1 MQENIKNI
9 LNTNLAKSVIIIIV
23 AIILYNTMKGI
34 ADKTV
39 TATMKIAKKD
49 RKKQNSVIVFNS
61 VMKYIFG
68 IVVLILLLEV
78 NGVNV
83 SSLIASL
90 GIVGIVVG
98 LAIQDALKDLIAG
111 KNIISDHFF
120 EAGDVIKYNGITGKV
135 ISLGLKTTKLQDLD
149 TNDIVSIT
157 NRHIEQAEK
166 VSDWLGISIPAPYEK
181 SVEEVESIVP
191 AIVEEIKSFEHV
203 KDCKYIG
210 IGEFTDSSVI
220 YKLLITCSPE
230 YKLAIK
236 RQALRTLKIA
246 MDKAKISI
254 PYTQID
260 IHQC

>member
-23 AIILYNTMKGI
+23 AIILYNIMKGI

-61 VMKYIFG
+61 VMKYILG
-68 IVVLILLLEV
+68 MVVLILLLEV

-181 SVEEVESIVP
+181 SVEEVESIMP
-191 AIVEEIKSFEHV
+191 AIVEEIKSFENV

>member
-1 MQENIKNI
+1 MQENIKNV

-23 AIILYNTMKGI
+23 AIILYNIMKGI

-68 IVVLILLLEV
+68 MVVLILLLEV

-120 EAGDVIKYNGITGKV
+120 ETGDVIKYNGITGKV
-135 ISLGLKTTKLQDLD
+135 ISLGLKTTKIQDLD
-149 TNDIVSIT
+149 TNDIISIT

-191 AIVEEIKSFEHV
+191 AIEEEIKSFEHV

>member
-23 AIILYNTMKGI
+23 AMILYNIMKGI

-61 VMKYIFG
+61 IMKYIFG

-111 KNIISDHFF
+111 KISYQIIF
-120 EAGDVIKYNGITGKV
+120 
-135 ISLGLKTTKLQDLD
+135 
-149 TNDIVSIT
+149 
-157 NRHIEQAEK
+157 
-166 VSDWLGISIPAPYEK
+166 
-181 SVEEVESIVP
+181 
-191 AIVEEIKSFEHV
+191 
-203 KDCKYIG
+203 
-210 IGEFTDSSVI
+210 
-220 YKLLITCSPE
+220 
-230 YKLAIK
+230 
-236 RQALRTLKIA
+236 
-246 MDKAKISI
+246 
-254 PYTQID
+254 
-260 IHQC
+260 

>member
-9 LNTNLAKSVIIIIV
+9 LNTNLAKSVIIIIA
-23 AIILYNTMKGI
+23 AIILYNIMKGI

-68 IVVLILLLEV
+68 MVVLILLLEV

-98 LAIQDALKDLIAG
+98 LAIQDAIKDLIAG

-181 SVEEVESIVP
+181 SVEEVESIMP
-191 AIVEEIKSFEHV
+191 AIVEEIKSFENV

>member
-1 MQENIKNI
+1 MQE
-9 LNTNLAKSVIIIIV
+9 
-23 AIILYNTMKGI
+23 
-34 ADKTV
+34 
-39 TATMKIAKKD
+39 
-49 RKKQNSVIVFNS
+49 
-61 VMKYIFG
+61 KYHIR
-68 IVVLILLLEV
+68 
-78 NGVNV
+78 
-83 SSLIASL
+83 S
-90 GIVGIVVG
+90 
-98 LAIQDALKDLIAG
+98 
-111 KNIISDHFF
+111 FF

>member
-1 MQENIKNI
+1 MQENIKNV

-23 AIILYNTMKGI
+23 AIILYNIMKGI

-68 IVVLILLLEV
+68 MVVLILLLEV

-120 EAGDVIKYNGITGKV
+120 ETGDVIKYNGITGKV

>member
-23 AIILYNTMKGI
+23 AIILYNIMKGI

-68 IVVLILLLEV
+68 MVVLILLLEV

-181 SVEEVESIVP
+181 SVEEVESIMP

>member
-23 AIILYNTMKGI
+23 AIILYNIMKGI

-181 SVEEVESIVP
+181 SVEEVESIMP

-203 KDCKYIG
+203 KACKYIG

>member
-23 AIILYNTMKGI
+23 AIILYNIMKGI

-68 IVVLILLLEV
+68 MVVLILLLEV

-166 VSDWLGISIPAPYEK
+166 VSDWLGIPIPAPYEK
-181 SVEEVESIVP
+181 SVEEVESIMP

>member
-23 AIILYNTMKGI
+23 AIILYNIMKGI

-120 EAGDVIKYNGITGKV
+120 ETGDVIKYNGITGKV

-181 SVEEVESIVP
+181 SVEEVESIMP

>member
-23 AIILYNTMKGI
+23 AMILYNIMKGI

-61 VMKYIFG
+61 IMKYIFG

-135 ISLGLKTTKLQDLD
+135 ISLGLKTTKIQDLD

-166 VSDWLGISIPAPYEK
+166 VLRLAWNFYSCSI
-181 SVEEVESIVP
+181 
-191 AIVEEIKSFEHV
+191 
-203 KDCKYIG
+203 
-210 IGEFTDSSVI
+210 
-220 YKLLITCSPE
+220 
-230 YKLAIK
+230 
-236 RQALRTLKIA
+236 
-246 MDKAKISI
+246 
-254 PYTQID
+254 
-260 IHQC
+260 

>member
-23 AIILYNTMKGI
+23 AIILYNIMKGI

-68 IVVLILLLEV
+68 MVVLILLLEV

-181 SVEEVESIVP
+181 SVEEVESIMP

-230 YKLAIK
+230 YKLEIK

>member
-9 LNTNLAKSVIIIIV
+9 LNTNLAKSVIIIIA
-23 AIILYNTMKGI
+23 AIILYNIMKGI

-181 SVEEVESIVP
+181 SVEEVESIMP

-230 YKLAIK
+230 YKLEIK

>member
-1 MQENIKNI
+1 MQENIKNV

-23 AIILYNTMKGI
+23 AIILYNIMKGI

-68 IVVLILLLEV
+68 MVVLILLLEV

-120 EAGDVIKYNGITGKV
+120 ETGDVIKHNGITGKV
-135 ISLGLKTTKLQDLD
+135 IPLGLKTTKIQDLD
-149 TNDIVSIT
+149 TNDIISIT

-191 AIVEEIKSFEHV
+191 AIEEEIKSFEHV

>member
-23 AIILYNTMKGI
+23 AIILYNIMKGI

-157 NRHIEQAEK
+157 NMHIEQAEK

-181 SVEEVESIVP
+181 SVEEVESIMP

>member
-23 AIILYNTMKGI
+23 AMILYNIMKGI

-61 VMKYIFG
+61 IMKYIFG

-135 ISLGLKTTKLQDLD
+135 ISLGLKTTKIQDLD

-166 VSDWLGISIPAPYEK
+166 VSDWLGISIPAPF
-181 SVEEVESIVP
+181 ESIMP
-191 AIVEEIKSFEHV
+191 AIIEEIKSFEHV
-203 KDCKYIG
+203 KDCRYIG
-210 IGEFTDSSVI
+210 IGEFADSSVI
-220 YKLLITCSPE
+220 YKLLITCAPE
-230 YKLAIK
+230 YKLGIK
-236 RQALRTLKIA
+236 RQALRTVKIA

>member
-23 AIILYNTMKGI
+23 AIILYNIMKGI

-68 IVVLILLLEV
+68 MVVLILLLEV

-149 TNDIVSIT
+149 TNDIISIT

-181 SVEEVESIVP
+181 SVEEVESIMP
-191 AIVEEIKSFEHV
+191 AIVEEIRSFEHV